1 MMTRKASLSMCAVT
15 AMATAMLAAPAHA
28 LGRAE
33 PISVRQ
39 ASQEVTTSDVLVH
52 DGVVSGTVVNRSG
65 DTLRDVKLMV
75 DHAWLWKNERH
86 PGTND
91 PSYAEFYTLPVA
103 IPPHGTQPF
112 EYRMTAPL
120 PHRTDGRFATTVKVN
135 GFTEV
140 GAQHASR

>member
-1 MMTRKASLSMCAVT
+1 MMPRKASVSMCAVT
-15 AMATAMLAAPAHA
+15 AMTIGMLVAPAHA
-28 LGRAE
+28 LTRAE

-39 ASQEVTTSDVLVH
+39 ASQEVTIGDVLVR

-75 DHAWLWKNERH
+75 DHAWLWRTERH
-86 PGTND
+86 PGAND
-91 PSYAEFYTLPVA
+91 PSYAEFYTLPLA

-112 EYRMTAPL
+112 EYHMTAPL

-140 GAQHASR
+140 GTQQASR